1 MCLLCGRMYCST
13 NGESSVCAR
22 ETAVR
27 GKMCPCHWMINTG
40 FSGVESSFMRNGM
53 YPFGSIYYTDRNS
66 TFTKGWPRERMT
78 KSKRAWGILENA
90 IRSDMVWFKT
100 SMYEKVR
107 LYCIVCSSYVKQ
119 KGQSS

>member
-1 MCLLCGRMYCST
+1 
-13 NGESSVCAR
+13 
-22 ETAVR
+22 
-27 GKMCPCHWMINTG
+27 
-40 FSGVESSFMRNGM
+40 M

-78 KSKRAWGILENA
+78 KSERACGILENA

-107 LYCIVCSSYVKQ
+107 LYCVVCSNGVKQ
-119 KGQSS
+119 RTKCVEQRIECIGQRIECIGQRVKCEKYKG